1 MLSSGSFISRR
12 KKDLTGSG
20 SRRLLNILHVDPEK
34 NWGGGEAQVFG
45 LLDYLSARGHR
56 NDLLADPNGLLYANC
71 RKLDV
76 RLRPLSVR
84 NDLDLAAAAKLR
96 RVIYSEAFDIV
107 HFHTKRAHA
116 LSLWLWPKRSRP
128 KYVATRRMDYPERRG
143 WYTHLLYNRKI
154 DGVVAIS
161 RVIAEGLAETGVERG
176 KIRHIPS
183 GIEPARFISADSQ
196 KLPSRDPL
204 VIGSAAVLEAR
215 KGHEFLL
222 EAAALLKT
230 DGFHLTYRIAGA
242 GPLRHQ
248 LEQQA
253 AHLGL
258 QEEVHFLG
266 FVSDIAKFLA
276 DIDIFVMPS
285 LHEGLGVAVLE
296 AMAAGKPV
304 IASRVGGLAES
315 VADDVTG
322 ILVPP
327 ANATALAQ
335 ALAKLAQARSLAAE
349 MGYQGRERIE
359 RHFTLERMAVA
370 NETYYYELLGATPER
385 I

>member
-1 MLSSGSFISRR
+1 
-12 KKDLTGSG
+12 LTGSG

-56 NDLLADPNGLLYANC
+56 NDLVADPNGLLYANC
-71 RKLDV
+71 GKLDV
-76 RLRPLSVR
+76 RLRPVSVR

-96 RVIYSEAFDIV
+96 RLICNEAFDIV

-143 WYTHLLYNRKI
+143 WYTNLLYNRKL
-154 DGVVAIS
+154 DGVIAIS
-161 RVIAEGLAETGVERG
+161 RVIAEGLAQSGVERR

-183 GIEPARFISADSQ
+183 GIEPDRFISADAE
-196 KLPSRDPL
+196 KLTSKDPP

-222 EAAALLKT
+222 EAAALLKA
-230 DGFHLTYRIAGA
+230 DGVNLTYRIAGD
-242 GPLRHQ
+242 GPLRRQ
-248 LEQQA
+248 LERQV

-258 QEEVHFLG
+258 QGQVQFLG
-266 FVSDIAKFLA
+266 FVGDIAKFFV

-304 IASRVGGLAES
+304 IASRIGGLAES

-335 ALAKLAQARSLAAE
+335 AIAKLVQSRSLARE
-349 MGYQGRERIE
+349 MGQQGRRRIE
-359 RHFTLERMAVA
+359 RHFTLEQMAAA
-370 NETYYYELLGATPER
+370 NETYYYELLGAASER

>member
-1 MLSSGSFISRR
+1 MG
-12 KKDLTGSG
+12 GSG
-20 SRRLLNILHVDPEK
+20 SRRLLSILHVDPER
-34 NWGGGEAQVFG
+34 NWGGGEAQVFA
-45 LLDYLSARGHR
+45 LLAYLSARGHR

-71 RKLDV
+71 RKLDI
-76 RLRPLSVR
+76 RLRRFSVR
-84 NDLDLAAAAKLR
+84 NDLDLYAAGTLR
-96 RVIYSEAFDIV
+96 RLIHSENFDII

-116 LSLWLWPKRSRP
+116 LSLWLWPKRNRP
-128 KYVATRRMDYPERRG
+128 KYIATRRMDYPERRG
-143 WYTHLLYNRKI
+143 WYTKLLYNHRV

-161 RVIAEGLAETGVERG
+161 RVIAELLAQAGVDRG

-183 GIEPARFISADSQ
+183 GIDPARFTPDSH
-196 KLPSRDPL
+196 KLTSRDSP

-222 EAAALLKT
+222 EAAALLKA
-230 DGFHLTYRIAGA
+230 DGVNLSYQIAGA

-258 QEEVHFLG
+258 QEEVQFLG
-266 FVSDIAKFLA
+266 FVDDIANFLA
-276 DIDIFVMPS
+276 AIDIFVMPS

-304 IASRVGGLAES
+304 VASRVGGLAEA
-315 VADDVTG
+315 VADGVTG

-327 ANATALAQ
+327 ANAIALAQ
-335 ALAKLAQARSLAAE
+335 AIAKLVHARALAGE
-349 MGYQGRERIE
+349 MGDQGRRRVEQ
-359 RHFTLERMAVA
+359 HFTLERMAA
-370 NETYYYELLGATPER
+370 SNEMYYYELLGVAPER
-385 I
+385 V

>member
-1 MLSSGSFISRR
+1 MA
-12 KKDLTGSG
+12 GSG
-20 SRRLLNILHVDPEK
+20 SPRVLNILHVDPEK
-34 NWGGGEAQVFG
+34 NWGGGEAQVFA
-45 LLDYLSARGHR
+45 LLAYLSARGHR

-76 RLRPLSVR
+76 RVRPFSVR
-84 NDLDLAAAAKLR
+84 NDLDLVAAAGLR
-96 RVIYSEAFDIV
+96 RLIHSESFDVV

-116 LSLWLWPKRSRP
+116 LSLWLWHKRSRP

-143 WYTHLLYNRKI
+143 WYTKLLYNHKL

-161 RVIAEGLAETGVERG
+161 RAIAELLVQGGVERG

-183 GIEPARFISADSQ
+183 GIDPARFISADSH
-196 KLPSRDPL
+196 KLLSKNPL

-215 KGHEFLL
+215 KGHEILL
-222 EAAALLKT
+222 EAAALLKA
-230 DGFHLTYRIAGA
+230 DGVNLSYQVAGA
-242 GPLRHQ
+242 GPLRQQ

-258 QEEVHFLG
+258 HEEVRFLG
-266 FVSDIAKFLA
+266 FVHDIAKFLA

-285 LHEGLGVAVLE
+285 FHEGLGVSVLE
-296 AMAAGKPV
+296 AMAAGKAV
-304 IASRVGGLAES
+304 IASRVGGLTES
-315 VADDVTG
+315 VADGVTG

-335 ALAKLAQARSLAAE
+335 AIAKLACVRSLARE
-349 MGYQGRERIE
+349 MGLRGRERVG
-359 RHFTLERMAVA
+359 RYFTLEQMATA
-370 NETYYYELLGATPER
+370 NETYYYELLGRSA
-385 I
+385 

>member
-1 MLSSGSFISRR
+1 MGE
-12 KKDLTGSG
+12 SG
-20 SRRLLNILHVDPEK
+20 SRRLLNILHIDPEK
-34 NWGGGEAQVFG
+34 NWGGGEAQVFA
-45 LLDYLSARGHR
+45 LLAYLSARGHR
-56 NDLLADPNGLLYANC
+56 NDLLADPNGLLYASC

-76 RLRPLSVR
+76 RVQPFPVR
-84 NDLDLAAAAKLR
+84 NDLDLCAAAGLR
-96 RVIYSEAFDIV
+96 RLIHSESFDIV

-116 LSLWLWPKRSRP
+116 LSLWLLRARSRP

-143 WYTHLLYNRKI
+143 WYTNLLYNHKV

-161 RVIAEGLAETGVERG
+161 RVIAELLAQAGVERG

-183 GIEPARFISADSQ
+183 GIDPARFISADAHERLF
-196 KLPSRDPL
+196 KNPL

-215 KGHEFLL
+215 KGHEILL
-222 EAAALLKT
+222 EAAALLKA
-230 DGFHLTYRIAGA
+230 DGVNLSYQLAGA

-258 QEEVHFLG
+258 QEEVQFLG
-266 FVSDIAKFLA
+266 FVSDISKFLA
-276 DIDIFVMPS
+276 AIDIFVMPS

-304 IASRVGGLAES
+304 VASRVGGLAES
-315 VADDVTG
+315 VADGVTG

-335 ALAKLAQARSLAAE
+335 GIAKLVHDRSLARE
-349 MGYQGRERIE
+349 MGLRGQERVA
-359 RHFTLERMAVA
+359 RHFTLEQMAAA
-370 NETYYYELLGATPER
+370 NESYYYELLGAARER

>member
-1 MLSSGSFISRR
+1 M
-12 KKDLTGSG
+12 TGSG
-20 SRRLLNILHVDPEK
+20 SRPLYILHVDPEK

-45 LLDYLSARGHR
+45 LLDYLSTRGHR
-56 NDLLADPNGLLYANC
+56 NDLVADPNGLLYANC
-71 RKLDV
+71 RKLNV

-96 RVIYSEAFDIV
+96 RLIWREDFDIV

-128 KYVATRRMDYPERRG
+128 KYVATRRMDYPEHRG
-143 WYTHLLYNRKI
+143 WYTRLLYNRKL

-161 RVIAEGLAETGVERG
+161 RAIAEGLAQSGVEHG

-183 GIEPARFISADSQ
+183 GIEPAHFMSAHSQ
-196 KLPSRDPL
+196 ELTSKGPL
-204 VIGSAAVLEAR
+204 VIGSAAVLETR

-222 EAAALLKT
+222 EAAALLKA
-230 DGFHLTYRIAGA
+230 DGVNLRYRIAGA

-248 LEQQA
+248 LERQA

-258 QEEVHFLG
+258 QQEVQFLG
-266 FVSDIAKFLA
+266 FIGDIAKFLA

-304 IASRVGGLAES
+304 IASRVGGLIES

-327 ANATALAQ
+327 ANAAALAQ
-335 ALAKLAQARSLAAE
+335 AIAKVARAHSLAKE
-349 MGYQGRERIE
+349 MGQQGQRRIE
-359 RHFTLERMAVA
+359 RHFTLKQMAAA
-370 NETYYYELLGATPER
+370 NETYYYELLGAASER

>member
-1 MLSSGSFISRR
+1 MV
-12 KKDLTGSG
+12 GSG

-45 LLDYLSARGHR
+45 LLAYLSARGHR
-56 NDLLADPNGLLYANC
+56 NDLLADPNGRLYTNC

-84 NDLDLAAAAKLR
+84 NDIDFIAAAALR
-96 RVIYSEAFDIV
+96 RLIHSESFDIV

-116 LSLWLWPKRSRP
+116 LSLWLRRKRTLP
-128 KYVATRRMDYPERRG
+128 KYVATRRMDYPERHG
-143 WYTHLLYNRKI
+143 WYTRVLYNHKL

-161 RVIAEGLAETGVERG
+161 RVIVELLAQAGVNPK

-183 GIEPARFISADSQ
+183 GIDLARFKLDDSD
-196 KLPSRDPL
+196 KLTFREPV
-204 VIGSAAVLEAR
+204 VIGSVAVLEAR

-222 EAAALLKT
+222 EAAALLKA
-230 DGFHLTYRIAGA
+230 DGANLSYRIAGA
-242 GPLRHQ
+242 GPLRQQ
-248 LEQQA
+248 LELQA

-258 QEEVHFLG
+258 QEEVQFLG
-266 FVSDIAKFLA
+266 FVDNISKFLA

-285 LHEGLGVAVLE
+285 LYEGLGVAVLE

-304 IASRVGGLAES
+304 IASRVGGLTES
-315 VADDVTG
+315 VADGVTG

-335 ALAKLAQARSLAAE
+335 AIAKLVHARLLVRQ
-349 MGYQGRERIE
+349 MGHQGRERIE
-359 RHFTLERMAVA
+359 RHFTLEQMAAA
-370 NETYYYELLGATPER
+370 NETYYYELLDAAPAR

>member
-1 MLSSGSFISRR
+1 L
-12 KKDLTGSG
+12 DGSG
-20 SRRLLNILHVDPEK
+20 KCRLLNILHVDPEK

-45 LLDYLSARGHR
+45 LLTYLSDRGHR

-76 RLRPLSVR
+76 RLRPFSVR
-84 NDLDLAAAAKLR
+84 NALDFYAAASLR
-96 RVIYSEAFDIV
+96 RVIRKEIYDVV

-116 LSLWLWPKRSRP
+116 LSLWLRRGGKRPR
-128 KYVATRRMDYPERRG
+128 YVATRRMDYAERHG
-143 WYTHLLYNRKI
+143 WYTKLLYNRRL

-161 RVIAEGLAETGVERG
+161 RVIGELLAQAGVERR

-183 GIEPARFISADSQ
+183 GIDPTQFFLGDSHRP
-196 KLPSRDPL
+196 KCRDVVL
-204 VIGSAAVLEAR
+204 IGSAGVLETR

-230 DGFHLTYRIAGA
+230 DGLNLRYQIAGA
-242 GPLRHQ
+242 GPLRQQ
-248 LEQQA
+248 LEQHA

-258 QEEVHFLG
+258 QEEVRFLG
-266 FVSDIAKFLA
+266 FVEDITKFLA

-304 IASRVGGLAES
+304 IATRVGGLTES
-315 VADDVTG
+315 VADGVTG
-322 ILVPP
+322 IVVPP
-327 ANATALAQ
+327 ANAAELA
-335 ALAKLAQARSLAAE
+335 AAIAKLAPAPELARQ
-349 MGYQGRERIE
+349 MGGRGRQ
-359 RHFTLERMAVA
+359 RVRQHFTLERMAMA
-370 NETYYYELLGATPER
+370 NEAYYYELLAGAPER

>member
-1 MLSSGSFISRR
+1 MV
-12 KKDLTGSG
+12 GSG

-45 LLDYLSARGHR
+45 LLSYLSARGHR

-84 NDLDLAAAAKLR
+84 NDLDFYAAAALR
-96 RVIYSEAFDIV
+96 RVIYTEPFDIV

-143 WYTHLLYNRKI
+143 WHTNLLYNHRL

-161 RVIAEGLAETGVERG
+161 RVIAELLAQAGVNRE

-183 GIEPARFISADSQ
+183 GIDLARFNLVDSK
-196 KLPSRDPL
+196 KLTFREPL

-222 EAAALLKT
+222 EAAALLKA
-230 DGFHLTYRIAGA
+230 DGVNLSYQIAGA
-242 GPLRHQ
+242 GPLRQQ
-248 LEQQA
+248 LELQA

-258 QEEVHFLG
+258 QEEVQFLG
-266 FVSDIAKFLA
+266 FVDNISKFLA
-276 DIDIFVMPS
+276 DIDILVMPS
-285 LHEGLGVAVLE
+285 LYEGLGVAVLE

-304 IASRVGGLAES
+304 IASRVGGLTES
-315 VADDVTG
+315 VADGITG

-335 ALAKLAQARSLAAE
+335 AIAKLVHARSLARE
-349 MGYQGRERIE
+349 MGHQGRERIE
-359 RHFTLERMAVA
+359 RHFTLEQMAAA
-370 NETYYYELLGATPER
+370 NEAYYYELLGAVPER